1 MTTTHAEDVR
11 ALAAQ
16 LDAEIEA
23 LRGFADRSQEVLK
36 GTNAPANSSQLV
48 QEAVLDPAVDH
59 TNFGTWI
66 KRKIEDVMPTLC
78 DADKTTMIAAFKIA
92 FGVAV
97 TAYLLSQRTYD
108 QEPWGEDAMCDRNTS
123 WPPNESP
130 WITEPSAPLVP
141 PSWWERARE
150 QLGKHQLAE
159 ELRRITP
166 RFLSGENAPGGNAS
180 VVDEVFT
187 KEAKARERRCCG
199 DARGAR

>member
-1 MTTTHAEDVR
+1 MTTHAKDVR
-11 ALAAQ
+11 RLTARLE
-16 LDAEIEA
+16 AEIAALEA
-23 LRGFADRSQEVLK
+23 FANGSKQLLEKTHPPKNYVE
-36 GTNAPANSSQLV
+36 LV
-48 QEAVLDPAVDH
+48 QQAVLDPAVDH
-59 TNFGTWI
+59 ANFGTWI
-66 KRKIEDVMPTLC
+66 KRKIEGVMPTLC
-78 DADKTTMIAAFKIA
+78 DADKATMIAAFKIA

-123 WPPNESP
+123 WPPNEPP

-159 ELRRITP
+159 ELRSITP
-166 RFLSGENAPGGNAS
+166 SFLSGENAPGGNVS